1 MRRILIFQKLQE
13 LYLRYIE
20 TLSLDQRK
28 KVAAY
33 LYISLTLFTVSFF
46 GFFAITPTLA
56 TIANLEKQYEDN
68 KLVLDSLNKKLSSL
82 TLLDFQ
88 YKEIQQ
94 DLEKIYLAIPRTP
107 RMPYLTRQLEN
118 VAKDSGIII
127 RKLNFGSVELYP
139 NTKNEPIY
147 SFNFTV
153 NVIGD
158 EQSVNAFISNLI
170 SFDRIVGID
179 KISTGKNEE
188 NKYEASIIGRV
199 YFSND

>member
-1 MRRILIFQKLQE
+1 MTKILIFQKLQD
-13 LYLRYIE
+13 LYSGHIE
-20 TLSLDQRK
+20 SLSLDQRK

-33 LYISLTLFTVSFF
+33 LYISLTLFTISFF

-68 KLVLDSLNKKLSSL
+68 KLTLDSLNKKLSSL

-94 DLEKIYLAIPRTP
+94 DLEKIYSAIPRTP

-127 RKLNFGSVELYP
+127 RKLNFGNIELYP

-147 SFNFTV
+147 SFNFSISIV
-153 NVIGD
+153 GD
-158 EQSVNAFISNLI
+158 EQNINAFISNLI
-170 SFDRIVGID
+170 NFDRIVGID

-188 NKYEASIIGRV
+188 NKYEASIIGRA

>member
-1 MRRILIFQKLQE
+1 MRRILVFQKLQK

-33 LYISLTLFTVSFF
+33 LYISLTLFTISFF
-46 GFFAITPTLA
+46 GFFAITPTLS

-68 KLVLDSLNKKLSSL
+68 KLVLNSLNKKLSSL

-94 DLEKIYLAIPRTP
+94 DLEKIYSAIPRTP

-139 NTKNEPIY
+139 NTKAGSMY
-147 SFNFTV
+147 AFNFTV
-153 NVIGD
+153 NVAGD

-170 SFDRIVGID
+170 RFDRIVGID